1 MMIGVST
8 AIWIGSLLSSSGYI
22 GLAVVFSVPNS

>member
-8 AIWIGSLLSSSGYI
+8 VIWIGSLFSNSGYI
-22 GLAVVFSVPNS
+22 GLAVVFWVPNS